1 VAERAVHAPKRTKRA
16 AAQRPGVVV
25 SKPQLPIRVFLV
37 GFMGSGKTT
46 VGKLI
51 AERLHW
57 SFVDLDRRIE
67 EVAGKKIRAIFSDD
81 GEGRFRRLE
90 NDVLREVARDAG
102 RAVIALGGGA
112 FVSEVNRAVIRRSGV
127 SVWLDVPIRALVGR
141 ALGDRRRPLAAT
153 AEQMN
158 RLYRSRLPFYHE
170 ADVRLRV
177 GDASADRIAVEAIKL
192 LREDWQIV
200 AERRRLF
207 P

>member
-1 VAERAVHAPKRTKRA
+1 MAERAVYAPKRSKRA
-16 AAQRPGVVV
+16 ASQRHGVVL
-25 SKPQLPIRVFLV
+25 SKPQLPVRVFLV
-37 GFMGSGKTT
+37 GFMGCGKTT

-51 AERLHW
+51 AQRLKW
-57 SFVDLDRRIE
+57 GFVDLDRRIE
-67 EVAGKKIRAIFSDD
+67 EVAGKTIRTIFADD

-127 SVWLDVPIRALVGR
+127 SVWIDVPLRALVR
-141 ALGDRRRPLAAT
+141 RVLGDRRRPLAAT
-153 AEQMN
+153 ADHVN

-177 GDASADRIAVEAIKL
+177 GEAPADEIAIEAIKL